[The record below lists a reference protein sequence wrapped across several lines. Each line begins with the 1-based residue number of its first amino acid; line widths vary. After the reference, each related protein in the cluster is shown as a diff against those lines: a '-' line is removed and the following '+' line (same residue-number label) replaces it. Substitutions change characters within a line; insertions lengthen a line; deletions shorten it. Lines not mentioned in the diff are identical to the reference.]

1 MDEVAHNQAQAHFKH
16 HAPPHRRG
24 MPGIAPPALPSASAS
39 ALPIVASMRPPAL
52 PVSRSTT
59 PPRDRRAS
67 GIAPP
72 PLKNFNSV
80 AAMAG
85 YGGPSAA
92 PAAAPAAPLLADAK
106 GRAIVVINHRATQY
120 PKGQQRPAHPPRPRA
135 RALAGWHGEARH
147 RRAGANNSYFQ

>member
-1 MDEVAHNQAQAHFKH
+1 
-16 HAPPHRRG
+16 
-24 MPGIAPPALPSASAS
+24 
-39 ALPIVASMRPPAL
+39 
-52 PVSRSTT
+52 
-59 PPRDRRAS
+59 
-67 GIAPP
+67 
-72 PLKNFNSV
+72 
-80 AAMAG
+80 MAG